1 MSQVL
6 HKWLPWLTFV
16 NSSTVKADF
25 IAGITC
31 ASMSIPQGIAFAAIA
46 GLPAEYGFYS
56 AMVAPI
62 IAVLFGSSWHMVC
75 GPATAIS
82 ALLFS
87 SLSGLYAPG
96 SAEFIQAAL
105 AITFLAGL
113 IQLALGLAK
122 LGNLTN
128 FVSHAVMV
136 GFITGA
142 AFLIMLSQVQHALTA
157 DLPRPENLLNFISAL
172 LHAGPQINLYSL
184 SICAVTIISAMV
196 IRKISN
202 KLPHYLLALIVGSV
216 FGYLMQAGANG
227 VPLVGK
233 LNEAIPPFALIEL
246 SGSTLRELAP
256 GAVVLALIGL
266 LEAASI
272 SKAIALKTH
281 QEIDTNREF
290 IGQGMSNVVGSLF
303 SNYMSSGSF
312 TRSGINVE
320 AGART
325 PLAIIFSS
333 VFLLLIL
340 SLIAPLFSHLPIPA
354 MAGIIMLVGWR
365 LIEFKELL
373 HYAKTSR
380 SELSIALVTLTSTI
394 GISLEFGILVG
405 VGLSLALFLSQ
416 TAKPNVRILA
426 PMDTDEGR
434 YFHNIMHFDLETCP
448 QIHFIR
454 LDGPLYFGSVDYM
467 AKQFQSIE
475 HDLPHKDH
483 WIILCRGLSA
493 IDMQGA
499 HFLKQLVDQ
508 RRESNTQVHL
518 VVRYLWQLELL
529 KQFGVLD
536 KVGANHTY
544 PAKGVAIEK
553 IERDMDMKQCAQ
565 CDKNVFRECSNR
577 KQKGL
582 AIIAKEPLSTEGN

>member
-1 MSQVL
+1 
-6 HKWLPWLTFV
+6 
-16 NSSTVKADF
+16 
-25 IAGITC
+25 
-31 ASMSIPQGIAFAAIA
+31 MSIPQGIAFAAIA

-87 SLSGLYAPG
+87 SLSGLYTPG

-105 AITFLAGL
+105 AITFLAGV

-157 DLPRPENLLNFISAL
+157 NLPRPENLLSFINAL
-172 LHAGPQINLYSL
+172 FHVGSHVNLYSL
-184 SICAVTIISAMV
+184 SICAVTIAAAIIIRQIS
-196 IRKISN
+196 S

-216 FGYLMQAGANG
+216 FGYVMQAGSNG
-227 VPLVGK
+227 VPLVGE
-233 LNEAIPPFALIEL
+233 LHEAIPPFALIEL
-246 SGSTLRELAP
+246 SGDTLRELAP
-256 GAVVLALIGL
+256 GAVVLTLIGL

-272 SKAIALKTH
+272 SKAIALKTQ

-290 IGQGMSNVVGSLF
+290 VGQGMSNMVGSLF

-333 VFLLLIL
+333 IILLLIL

-354 MAGIIMLVGWR
+354 MAGIIILVGWR
-365 LIEFKELL
+365 LIEFKELI

-380 SELSIALVTLTSTI
+380 AELSIALVTLFSTI

-405 VGLSLALFLSQ
+405 VGLSLALFLNQ
-416 TAKPNVRILA
+416 TAKPNVRLLA
-426 PMDTDEGR
+426 PMTTDEGR
-434 YFHNIMHFDLETCP
+434 YFHNIVHFNLDTCP

-467 AKQFQSIE
+467 NKQFQLLES
-475 HDLPHKDH
+475 DYPHKEH

-508 RRESNTQVHL
+508 RKAAGTQVHL
-518 VVRYLWQLELL
+518 VVRYLWQLERLER
-529 KQFGVLD
+529 FGVLD
-536 KVGANHTY
+536 KVGARHTY
-544 PAKGVAIEK
+544 PGKGIAIK
-553 IERDMDMKQCAQ
+553 QIERDMDLSQCAQ
-565 CDKNVFRECSNR
+565 CEHSVFSECSER
-577 KQKGL
+577 KQRGQRL
-582 AIIAKEPLSTEGN
+582 LRPS

>member
-1 MSQVL
+1 MPSSL
-6 HKWLPWLTFV
+6 HRWFPWLALV
-16 NSSTVKADF
+16 NSSTLKADF

-87 SLSGLYAPG
+87 SLSGLYTPG

-105 AITFLAGL
+105 AITFLAGV

-157 DLPRPENLLNFISAL
+157 NLPRPENLLSFINAL
-172 LHAGPQINLYSL
+172 FHVGSHVNLYSL
-184 SICAVTIISAMV
+184 SICAITIAAAIIIRQIS
-196 IRKISN
+196 S

-216 FGYLMQAGANG
+216 FGYVMQAGSNG
-227 VPLVGK
+227 VPLVGE
-233 LNEAIPPFALIEL
+233 LHEAIPPFALIEL
-246 SGSTLRELAP
+246 SGDTLRELAP

-272 SKAIALKTH
+272 SKAIALKTQ

-290 IGQGMSNVVGSLF
+290 VGQGMSNMVGSLF

-333 VFLLLIL
+333 IILLLIL

-354 MAGIIMLVGWR
+354 MAGIIILVGWR
-365 LIEFKELL
+365 LIEFKELI

-380 SELSIALVTLTSTI
+380 AELSIALVTLFSTI

-405 VGLSLALFLSQ
+405 VGLSLALFLNQ
-416 TAKPNVRILA
+416 TAKPNVRLLA
-426 PMDTDEGR
+426 PMTTDEGR
-434 YFHNIMHFDLETCP
+434 YFHNIVHFNLDTCP

-467 AKQFQSIE
+467 NKQFQLLES
-475 HDLPHKDH
+475 DYPHKEH

-508 RRESNTQVHL
+508 RKAAGTQVHL
-518 VVRYLWQLELL
+518 VVRYLWQLERLER
-529 KQFGVLD
+529 FGVLD
-536 KVGANHTY
+536 KVGARHTY
-544 PAKGVAIEK
+544 PGKGIAIK
-553 IERDMDMKQCAQ
+553 QIERDMNLSQCAQ
-565 CDKNVFRECSNR
+565 CEHSVFSECSER
-577 KQKGL
+577 KQRGQRL
-582 AIIAKEPLSTEGN
+582 LRSS

>member
-1 MSQVL
+1 MSTAL
-6 HKWLPWLTFV
+6 YRWLPWLHLITR
-16 NSSTVKADF
+16 STIKADI
-25 IAGITC
+25 IAGLTC

-87 SLSGLYAPG
+87 SLAGLYTPG

-105 AITFLAGL
+105 TITFLAGA

-142 AFLIMLSQVQHALTA
+142 ALLIMLSQFQHALTA
-157 DLPRPENLLNFISAL
+157 ELPRPESIFSFINAL
-172 LHAGPQINLYSL
+172 AHVGPQTNLYSL
-184 SICAVTIISAMV
+184 AICVITVLSAII
-196 IRKISN
+196 IRKISS
-202 KLPHYLLALIVGSV
+202 KLPHYLLALVVGSLT
-216 FGYLMQAGANG
+216 GYSMQAGTHG
-227 VPLVGK
+227 VPLVGELK
-233 LNEAIPPFALIEL
+233 EAIPPFALI
-246 SGSTLRELAP
+246 SFSTDTLRELIP

-272 SKAIALKTH
+272 SKAIAFKT
-281 QEIDTNREF
+281 QQDIDTNKEF
-290 IGQGMSNVVGSLF
+290 VGQGMSNIVGSLF

-340 SLIAPLFSHLPIPA
+340 LLIAPLFSHLPIPA
-354 MAGIIMLVGWR
+354 MAGIIILVGWR
-365 LIEFKELL
+365 LIEFKELV
-373 HYAKTSR
+373 HYAHTSR
-380 SELSIALVTLTSTI
+380 SELSIAVVTLLSTI

-405 VGLSLALFLSQ
+405 VGLSLALFLNQ

-426 PMDTDEGR
+426 PMQTQEGR

-454 LDGPLYFGSVDYM
+454 LDGPLYFGSVDFM
-467 AKQFQSIE
+467 AKQFHDIE
-475 HDLPHKDH
+475 TQMPHKDH
-483 WIILCRGLSA
+483 WVILCRGLSA

-499 HFLKQLVDQ
+499 HFLKQLITRQ
-508 RRESNTQVHL
+508 GKKGTRVHL
-518 VVRYLWQLELL
+518 VARYLWQLDRLNT
-529 KQFGVLD
+529 FGVIEH
-536 KVGANHTY
+536 VGTTHVY
-544 PAKGVAIEK
+544 PGKGIAIK
-553 IERDMDMKQCAQ
+553 QIERDMDLNQCAK
-565 CDKNVFRECSNR
+565 CDRSVFWECNSRRERGVAAQGLSN
-577 KQKGL
+577 
-582 AIIAKEPLSTEGN
+582 T

>member
-1 MSQVL
+1 MPNTL
-6 HKWLPWLTFV
+6 RRWLPWLTLV
-16 NSSTVKADF
+16 NGSTVKADF
-25 IAGITC
+25 IAGLTC

-56 AMVAPI
+56 AIVAPI

-87 SLSGLYAPG
+87 SLSGLYVPG

-157 DLPRPENLLNFISAL
+157 DLPRPENLSSFLKAL
-172 LHAGPQINLYSL
+172 LHIGPATNMYSV
-184 SICAVTIISAMV
+184 SICLVTVLAAII
-196 IRKISN
+196 IRKISA

-216 FGYLMQAGANG
+216 FGYFLNAGANN
-227 VPLVGK
+227 VPLVGE
-233 LNEAIPPFALIEL
+233 LNEAIPPFALIDL
-246 SGSTLRELAP
+246 SSNTLRELLP

-272 SKAIALKTH
+272 AKAIALKTH

-290 IGQGMSNVVGSLF
+290 IGQGMSNTVGSLF

-320 AGART
+320 AGAQT

-380 SELSIALVTLTSTI
+380 AELSIAMVTLLSTI

-405 VGLSLALFLSQ
+405 VGLSLALFLNQ

-426 PMDTDEGR
+426 PMDTHEGR

-467 AKQFQSIE
+467 SKQFQLIE
-475 HDLPHKDH
+475 HDYPHKDH
-483 WIILCRGLSA
+483 WVILCRGLSA

-499 HFLKQLVDQ
+499 HFLKQLVNR
-508 RRESNTQVHL
+508 RREENTQIHL
-518 VVRYLWQLELL
+518 VVRYLWQLDLL
-529 KQFGVLD
+529 ERFGVLD
-536 KVGANHTY
+536 KVGADHTY
-544 PAKGVAIEK
+544 PAKGVAVEK
-553 IERDMDMKQCAQ
+553 IERDMNLKQCAA
-565 CDKNVFRECSNR
+565 CEKNVFRECQQR
-577 KQKGL
+577 KRKGETL
-582 AIIAKEPLSTEGN
+582 IAKTPIK

>member
-1 MSQVL
+1 MSTAL
-6 HKWLPWLTFV
+6 HRWLPWLHLITG
-16 NSSTVKADF
+16 STIKADI
-25 IAGITC
+25 IAGLTC

-87 SLSGLYAPG
+87 SLAGLYTPG

-105 AITFLAGL
+105 AITFLAGV

-142 AFLIMLSQVQHALTA
+142 ALLIMLSQFQHALTA
-157 DLPRPENLLNFISAL
+157 ELPRPESILSFINAL
-172 LHAGPQINLYSL
+172 AHVGPQTNLYSL
-184 SICAVTIISAMV
+184 GICVITIVSAII
-196 IRKISN
+196 IRKISS
-202 KLPHYLLALIVGSV
+202 KLPHYLMALIAGSV
-216 FGYLMQAGANG
+216 AGYLMQAGEHG
-227 VPLVGK
+227 VPLVGELK
-233 LNEAIPPFALIEL
+233 EAIPPFALITF
-246 SGSTLRELAP
+246 SSDTLRELIP

-272 SKAIALKTH
+272 SKAIALKTQ
-281 QEIDTNREF
+281 QEIDTNKEF
-290 IGQGMSNVVGSLF
+290 VGQGMSNIVGSLF

-340 SLIAPLFSHLPIPA
+340 LLIAPLFSHLPIPA
-354 MAGIIMLVGWR
+354 MAGIIILVGWR

-373 HYAKTSR
+373 HYAHTSR
-380 SELSIALVTLTSTI
+380 SELSIALVTLLSTI

-405 VGLSLALFLSQ
+405 VGLSLALFLNQ

-426 PMDTDEGR
+426 PMQTQEGR

-454 LDGPLYFGSVDYM
+454 LDGPLYFGSVDFM
-467 AKQFQSIE
+467 AKQFHDIE
-475 HDLPHKDH
+475 TQMPHKDH
-483 WIILCRGLSA
+483 WVILCRGLSA

-499 HFLKQLVDQ
+499 HFLKQLATRQ
-508 RRESNTQVHL
+508 GKNGTRVHL
-518 VVRYLWQLELL
+518 VARYLWQLDRLNT
-529 KQFGVLD
+529 FGVIEH
-536 KVGANHTY
+536 VGKTHVY
-544 PAKGVAIEK
+544 PGKGIAIEQ
-553 IERDMDMKQCAQ
+553 IERDMDLNQCAK
-565 CDKNVFRECSNR
+565 CDKSVFWECNSRRERGQAAQDLSNT
-577 KQKGL
+577 QH
-582 AIIAKEPLSTEGN
+582 

>member
-1 MSQVL
+1 MTFDL
-6 HKWLPWLTFV
+6 HRWLPWLKRV
-16 NSSTVKADF
+16 NRSSVKADL

-56 AMVAPI
+56 AMIAPV

-87 SLSGLYAPG
+87 SLSGLYSPG

-105 AITFLAGL
+105 TITFLAGA
-113 IQLALGLAK
+113 IQLVLGLAK

-142 AFLIMLSQVQHALTA
+142 AFLIMLSQFKHAFTV
-157 DLPRPENLLNFISAL
+157 DLPRPENLWQFAKALIHIGPLINLHSLVICTTTIGSAL
-172 LHAGPQINLYSL
+172 L
-184 SICAVTIISAMV
+184 
-196 IRKISN
+196 IRKLSS
-202 KLPHYLLALIVGSV
+202 KLPHYLLALLVGSLV
-216 FGYLMQAGANG
+216 GYFMSAGQHG
-227 VPLVGK
+227 VPLVGEIH
-233 LNEAIPPFALIEL
+233 EAIPPFGWIEF
-246 SGSTLRELAP
+246 SSANVRELMP

-272 SKAIALKTH
+272 SKAIALKTQ
-281 QEIDTNREF
+281 QEVDTNREF
-290 IGQGMSNVVGSLF
+290 VGQGLSNLVGSLF

-320 AGART
+320 AGAQT
-325 PLAIIFSS
+325 PLAIVFSS
-333 VFLLLIL
+333 IFLLAIL

-354 MAGIIMLVGWR
+354 MAGIIILVGWR
-365 LIEFKELL
+365 LIEFKELF

-380 SELSIALVTLTSTI
+380 AELSIALVTLLSTI

-405 VGLSLALFLSQ
+405 VGLSLALFLNQ
-416 TAKPNVRILA
+416 TAKPNVRLLA
-426 PMDTDEGR
+426 PMTTPEGR
-434 YFHNIMHFDLETCP
+434 YFHNVAHFKLETCP

-467 AKQFQSIE
+467 AKQFQQIE
-475 HDLPHKDH
+475 QEHPHKAN
-483 WIILCRGLSA
+483 WVILCRGISA

-499 HFLKQLVDQ
+499 HFLKQMVDQ
-508 RRESNTQVHL
+508 RRSNNTQIHL
-518 VVRYLWQLELL
+518 VVRYLWQLERLER
-529 KQFGVLD
+529 FGVLE
-536 KVGANHTY
+536 KVGQDHIY
-544 PAKGVAIEK
+544 PGKGIAIDKLEK
-553 IERDMDMKQCAQ
+553 TLSLVDCAR
-565 CDKNVFRECSNR
+565 CSKHVFKECQDR
-577 KQKGL
+577 KSQGQN
-582 AIIAKEPLSTEGN
+582 IIAKSDLSSINS

>member
-1 MSQVL
+1 MPNTL
-6 HKWLPWLTFV
+6 RRWLPWLTLV
-16 NSSTVKADF
+16 NGSTVKADF
-25 IAGITC
+25 IAGLTC

-56 AMVAPI
+56 AIVAPI

-87 SLSGLYAPG
+87 SLSGLYVPG

-157 DLPRPENLLNFISAL
+157 DLPRPENLSSFLNAL
-172 LHAGPQINLYSL
+172 LRIGPETNMYSV
-184 SICAVTIISAMV
+184 SICLVTVLAAII
-196 IRKISN
+196 IRKIST
-202 KLPHYLLALIVGSV
+202 KLPHYLLALIAGSV
-216 FGYLMQAGANG
+216 FGYFVNAGVNN
-227 VPLVGK
+227 VPLVGE
-233 LNEAIPPFALIEL
+233 LNEAIPPFALIDL
-246 SGSTLRELAP
+246 SSNTLRELLP

-272 SKAIALKTH
+272 AKAIALKTH

-290 IGQGMSNVVGSLF
+290 IGQGMSNTVGSLF

-320 AGART
+320 AGAQT

-354 MAGIIMLVGWR
+354 MAGIIILVGWR

-380 SELSIALVTLTSTI
+380 AELSIAMVTLLSTI

-405 VGLSLALFLSQ
+405 VGLSLALFLNQ

-426 PMDTDEGR
+426 PMDTHEGR
-434 YFHNIMHFDLETCP
+434 YFHNIMHFNLETCP

-467 AKQFQSIE
+467 SKQFQLIE
-475 HDLPHKDH
+475 HDYPHKDH
-483 WIILCRGLSA
+483 WVILCRGLSA

-499 HFLKQLVDQ
+499 HFLKQLVDR
-508 RRESNTQVHL
+508 RREENTQIHL
-518 VVRYLWQLELL
+518 VVRYLWQLDLL
-529 KQFGVLD
+529 KRFGVLE
-536 KVGANHTY
+536 KVGADHTY
-544 PAKGVAIEK
+544 PAKGVAVEK
-553 IERDMDMKQCAQ
+553 IEHDMNLKQCAS
-565 CDKNVFRECSNR
+565 CSKNVFRECQQR
-577 KQKGL
+577 KLKGETL
-582 AIIAKEPLSTEGN
+582 IAKTPIK

>member
-1 MSQVL
+1 MPTAL
-6 HKWLPWLTFV
+6 YRWLPWLQLV
-16 NSSTVKADF
+16 NKSTIKADI

-87 SLSGLYAPG
+87 SLSGLYTPG

-105 AITFLAGL
+105 TITFLAGA

-142 AFLIMLSQVQHALTA
+142 ALLIMLSQIQHALTA
-157 DLPRPENLLNFISAL
+157 QLPRPDHLWSFSNAILHVAPQTNLFSLGICVATILSA
-172 LHAGPQINLYSL
+172 
-184 SICAVTIISAMV
+184 II
-196 IRKISN
+196 IRRLSN
-202 KLPHYLLALIVGSV
+202 KLPHYLLALVAGSV
-216 FGYLMQAGANG
+216 VGYVLHAGKHG
-227 VPLVGK
+227 VPLVGE
-233 LNEAIPPFALIEL
+233 LSQAIPPFALIDF
-246 SGSTLRELAP
+246 SASTLRELIP

-272 SKAIALKTH
+272 SKAIALKTQ
-281 QEIDTNREF
+281 QEIDTNKEF
-290 IGQGMSNVVGSLF
+290 VGQGMSNMIGSLF

-333 VFLLLIL
+333 AFLLLIL
-340 SLIAPLFSHLPIPA
+340 LLIAPLFSHLPIPA
-354 MAGIIMLVGWR
+354 MAGIIILVGWR

-380 SELSIALVTLTSTI
+380 SELAIALVTLCSTI

-405 VGLSLALFLSQ
+405 VGLSLALFLNQ
-416 TAKPNVRILA
+416 TAKPNVRIMA
-426 PMDTDEGR
+426 PMQTDEGR
-434 YFHNIMHFDLETCP
+434 YFHNIVHFNLTTCP

-454 LDGPLYFGSVDYM
+454 LDGPLYFGSVDFM
-467 AKQFQSIE
+467 SKQFQEIE
-475 HDLPHKDH
+475 HSMPHKDH
-483 WIILCRGLSA
+483 WVILCRGISA

-499 HFLKQLVDQ
+499 HFLTQLIKKQTE
-508 RRESNTQVHL
+508 RGTQVHL
-518 VVRYLWQLELL
+518 VARYLWQLERLDR
-529 KQFGVLD
+529 FGVIEA
-536 KVGANHTY
+536 VGEQYVY
-544 PAKGVAIEK
+544 PGKGIAIK
-553 IERDMDMKQCAQ
+553 QIERVMDLQQCAK
-565 CDKNVFRECSNR
+565 CDKSVFWECSTR
-577 KQKGL
+577 REKGQTE
-582 AIIAKEPLSTEGN
+582 IPLSNN

>member
-1 MSQVL
+1 MPQAL
-6 HKWLPWLTFV
+6 YRWLPWLKFV
-16 NSSTVKADF
+16 NSSTVKADV

-56 AMVAPI
+56 AIVAPI
-62 IAVLFGSSWHMVC
+62 IAVLFGSSWYMVC

-157 DLPRPENLLNFISAL
+157 ELPRPEQLHLFAAAL
-172 LHAGPQINLYSL
+172 FHIAPQVNPYSL
-184 SICAVTIISAMV
+184 GITTLTIVSA
-196 IRKISN
+196 ILIKAIFP
-202 KLPHYLLALIVGSV
+202 KLPHYLLALVVGSV
-216 FGYLMQAGANG
+216 AGYFFNVGEHG
-227 VPLVGK
+227 VPLVGE
-233 LNEAIPPFALIEL
+233 LSEAIPPFALIEF
-246 SGSTLRELAP
+246 SSSTLRELAP

-272 SKAIALKTH
+272 SKAIAMKTQ
-281 QEIDTNREF
+281 QEVDTNREF
-290 IGQGMSNVVGSLF
+290 VGQGMSNIVGSLF

-354 MAGIIMLVGWR
+354 MAGIIILVGWR
-365 LIEFKELL
+365 LIEFKELI
-373 HYAKTSR
+373 HYGKTSR
-380 SELSIALVTLTSTI
+380 SELIIALVTLSGTI

-405 VGLSLALFLSQ
+405 VGLSLALFLNQ

-426 PMDTDEGR
+426 PMETNEGR

-467 AKQFQSIE
+467 AKQFQDIE
-475 HDLPHKDH
+475 HSMPHKDH
-483 WIILCRGLSA
+483 WVILCRGLSA
-493 IDMQGA
+493 IDIQGA
-499 HFLKQLVDQ
+499 HFLKQLTDQ
-508 RRESNTQVHL
+508 RRAMGTEVHL
-518 VVRYLWQLELL
+518 VVRYLWQLEQLRR
-529 KQFGVLD
+529 FGVLD
-536 KVGANHTY
+536 HIGSQHTY
-544 PAKGVAIEK
+544 PGKGIAIEQ
-553 IERDMDMKQCAQ
+553 IEKDMDLKQCAR
-565 CDKNVFRECSNR
+565 CDKEVFWECSNR
-577 KQKGL
+577 KRKGHD
-582 AIIAKEPLSTEGN
+582 IIATDRLSDH

>member
-1 MSQVL
+1 MPNTL
-6 HKWLPWLTFV
+6 RRWLPWLTLV
-16 NSSTVKADF
+16 NGSTVKADF
-25 IAGITC
+25 IAGLTC

-56 AMVAPI
+56 AIVAPI

-87 SLSGLYAPG
+87 SLSGLYVPG

-157 DLPRPENLLNFISAL
+157 DLPRPENLLSFLNAV
-172 LHAGPQINLYSL
+172 LHIGPETNMYSV
-184 SICAVTIISAMV
+184 SICLVTVLAAII
-196 IRKISN
+196 IRKIST
-202 KLPHYLLALIVGSV
+202 KLPHYLLALIAGSV
-216 FGYLMQAGANG
+216 FGYFLNAGANN
-227 VPLVGK
+227 VPLVGE
-233 LNEAIPPFALIEL
+233 LNEAIPPFALIDL
-246 SGSTLRELAP
+246 SSNTLRELLP

-272 SKAIALKTH
+272 AKAIALKTH

-290 IGQGMSNVVGSLF
+290 IGQGMSNTVGSLF

-320 AGART
+320 AGAQT

-380 SELSIALVTLTSTI
+380 AELSIAMVT
-394 GISLEFGILVG
+394 
-405 VGLSLALFLSQ
+405 
-416 TAKPNVRILA
+416 
-426 PMDTDEGR
+426 
-434 YFHNIMHFDLETCP
+434 
-448 QIHFIR
+448 
-454 LDGPLYFGSVDYM
+454 
-467 AKQFQSIE
+467 
-475 HDLPHKDH
+475 
-483 WIILCRGLSA
+483 
-493 IDMQGA
+493 
-499 HFLKQLVDQ
+499 
-508 RRESNTQVHL
+508 
-518 VVRYLWQLELL
+518 
-529 KQFGVLD
+529 
-536 KVGANHTY
+536 
-544 PAKGVAIEK
+544 
-553 IERDMDMKQCAQ
+553 
-565 CDKNVFRECSNR
+565 
-577 KQKGL
+577 
-582 AIIAKEPLSTEGN
+582 